1 MNYYLSQ
8 VANEGWTFDEL
19 REKLGIESTLR
30 YWMGNIRGDL
40 TIIQEAVERE
50 KTMLTDLFDMECRDG
65 KLVPLERKK

>member
-40 TIIQEAVERE
+40 TIIQEA
-50 KTMLTDLFDMECRDG
+50 LDG
-65 KLVPLERKK
+65 LDK

>member
-50 KTMLTDLFDMECRDG
+50 ETMLTDLFDMECRDG

>member
-1 MNYYLSQ
+1 M
-8 VANEGWTFDEL
+8 
-19 REKLGIESTLR
+19 R
-30 YWMGNIRGDL
+30 NIRGDL